1 MADIRAVVA
10 GGSAQLALTG
20 RVVRAILRNP
30 ALRRV
35 ELAFL
40 LFNTVEYATWIAI
53 LLYAYDAI
61 GPASVGLV
69 AVVQLIPAAI
79 VAPLAASLADRLP
92 RRRVLLIGYLA
103 QVVTFGLTWLT
114 MWLAASPL
122 LVVAVAALAAASL
135 GFTRPTQGALLP
147 SLSRTPEELTAA
159 NGLSGT
165 IEGFGMLLGPLAAA
179 AILAIGMPTDVFGAA
194 TVALLVAAALVA
206 SLPAGRTPLPLIGT
220 IEATAR
226 TLAAGS
232 GAPVSEPGVLEG
244 LRLVARERSTRIV
257 VGILTLRMIVIGAL
271 DVLYVLIALE
281 VFGIGD
287 SGAGLLNAAMGLGV
301 VLGGAISFGI
311 CGRPRLA
318 PGLALAATGAGI
330 GLVIVGAGASPAQA
344 APVLVV
350 VGIGFAGCD
359 VIGRTI
365 LQRVTPDEVLARV
378 LGALEGLAFIGLG
391 VGSLAAP
398 VVAALVGVQGAFVVA
413 GLLLPLGVALSWLG
427 LRAMERDA
435 LVPRRAVGLLR
446 ESAIFAPLPPA
457 EVERVA
463 RNARWMTLDP
473 GEVLIREG
481 DAGDAYYVLESGSL
495 RVTHDGAELRVTD
508 ARADGVG
515 EIALLRDVPRTATV
529 TATGPSI
536 LLTIRRALFLE
547 VVAGHVPARDAAVRV
562 AEARS
567 GSVGG

>member
-1 MADIRAVVA
+1 
-10 GGSAQLALTG
+10 
-20 RVVRAILRNP
+20 VRAILRNP

-103 QVVTFGLTWLT
+103 QVVTFGLTWVA
-114 MWLAASPL
+114 MGLAASPP

-179 AILAIGMPTDVFGAA
+179 AILAFGTPADVFGTA
-194 TVALLVAAALVA
+194 TVALLVGAALVA
-206 SLPAGRTPLPLIGT
+206 RLPAGRAPLPSIVM
-220 IEATAR
+220 ADA
-226 TLAAGS
+226 AAGMTAV
-232 GAPVSEPGVLEG
+232 GREPDPGVLGG
-244 LRLVARERSTRIV
+244 LRLVAGERNTRIV
-257 VGILTLRMIVIGAL
+257 VSILTLRMIVIGAL

-318 PGLALAATGAGI
+318 PGLAVAATATGI
-330 GLVIVGAGASPAQA
+330 GLVVVGAGASAAQA

-350 VGIGFAGCD
+350 VGIGFAACD

-365 LQRVTPDEVLARV
+365 LQRVTPDDVLARV
-378 LGALEGLAFIGLG
+378 LGALEGLAFFGLG

-398 VVAALVGVQGAFVVA
+398 ILVALVGVQGAFIVA
-413 GLLLPLGVALSWLG
+413 GFLLPLGVALSWLG
-427 LRAMERDA
+427 LRAMERTA
-435 LVPRRAVGLLR
+435 LVPYRALGLLR
-446 ESAIFAPLPPA
+446 ESVIFAPLPPA

-463 RNARWMTLDP
+463 RNARWLTLDA
-473 GEVLIREG
+473 GQVLIREG
-481 DAGDAYYVLESGSL
+481 DVGDAYYVLESGGL
-495 RVTHDGAELRVTD
+495 RVTRDERELRLTD

-529 TATGPSI
+529 TATAPSI
-536 LLTIRRALFLE
+536 LLSIRRALFLE
-547 VVAGHVPARDAAVRV
+547 VVAGHVPARDAAVHV

-567 GSVGG
+567 GSGGG

>member
-1 MADIRAVVA
+1 MLDVGAAAQGVA
-10 GGSAQLALTG
+10 AQLRMTG

-40 LFNTVEYATWIAI
+40 LFNTVEYATWIAV
-53 LLYAYDAI
+53 LLYAYAAI
-61 GPASVGLV
+61 GPASVGVV
-69 AVVQLIPAAI
+69 AVIQLIPAAV

-103 QVVTFGLTWLT
+103 QGATFGLTWLT
-114 MWLAASPL
+114 MSLSAPAP
-122 LVVAVAALAAASL
+122 LVVAAAAAAAATL

-179 AILAIGMPTDVFGAA
+179 AILAIGTPADVFGAA
-194 TVALLVAAALVA
+194 TFALLIAAALVA
-206 SLPAGRTPLPLIGT
+206 WLPAGRVPLPADPQRIELIAE
-220 IEATAR
+220 EAPAE
-226 TLAAGS
+226 
-232 GAPVSEPGVLEG
+232 APLGVLEG
-244 LRLVARERSTRIV
+244 LRLVAREPATRIV
-257 VGILTLRMIVIGAL
+257 VGILTLRMVVIGAL

-318 PGLALAATGAGI
+318 PELGLAAAATGA
-330 GLVIVGAGASPAQA
+330 GLVIVGAGASAAQA
-344 APVLVV
+344 APVLVL
-350 VGIGFAGCD
+350 VGMGFAGCD

-378 LGALEGLAFIGLG
+378 LGALEGLAFAGLAI
-391 VGSLAAP
+391 GSLLAP
-398 VVAALVGVQGAFVVA
+398 LVVAIVGVQGAFVVM
-413 GLLLPLGVALSWLG
+413 GLLLPIGVALSWLG

-435 LVPRRAVGLLR
+435 LVPVRAVDLLR
-446 ESAIFAPLPPA
+446 ESVIFMPLPPA

-463 RNARWMTLDP
+463 RNARWMTLDA

-481 DAGDAYYVLESGSL
+481 DVGDAYFVLESGAL
-495 RVTHDGAELRVTD
+495 RVTHDGAELRVTS
-508 ARADGVG
+508 ARAEGAG
-515 EIALLRDVPRTATV
+515 EIALLRDVRRTATV
-529 TATGPSI
+529 TATAPSI
-536 LLTIRRALFLE
+536 LLAIRRALFLE
-547 VVAGHVPARDAAVRV
+547 VVAGHIPAHDAAVAV
-562 AEARS
+562 AEARTRS
-567 GSVGG
+567 AGG

>member
-1 MADIRAVVA
+1 MVDVGVA
-10 GGSAQLALTG
+10 IGGATAQLRMTA

-53 LLYAYDAI
+53 LLYAYAAI
-61 GPASVGLV
+61 GPASVGIV
-69 AVVQLIPAAI
+69 AVIQLIPAAL

-92 RRRVLLIGYLA
+92 RRRVLLIGYVA
-103 QVVTFGLTWLT
+103 QATAFGATWLT
-114 MWLAASPL
+114 MALGAPPA
-122 LVVAVAALAAASL
+122 VVVGAGAAAAATL

-179 AILAIGMPTDVFGAA
+179 AILAIGTPADVFGAA
-194 TVALLVAAALVA
+194 TVALLIAAALVA
-206 SLPAGRTPLPLIGT
+206 RLPTERPLSDDPRR
-220 IEATAR
+220 IELVADAPR
-226 TLAAGS
+226 SGS
-232 GAPVSEPGVLEG
+232 RLGALEG
-244 LRLVARERSTRIV
+244 LRLVAREPATRIV
-257 VGILTLRMIVIGAL
+257 VGLLTLRMIVIGGL
-271 DVLYVLIALE
+271 DVLFVLIALE

-318 PGLALAATGAGI
+318 PELALAAVATGAGLAIIGAGI
-330 GLVIVGAGASPAQA
+330 GASQA

-350 VGIGFAGCD
+350 VGMGFAGCD

-365 LQRVTPDEVLARV
+365 LQRVTPDEVLGRV
-378 LGALEGLAFIGLG
+378 LGALEGLAFTGLAI
-391 VGSLAAP
+391 GSLIAP
-398 VVAALVGVQGAFVVA
+398 LIVAIVGVQGAFVVM
-413 GLLLPLGVALSWLG
+413 GLVLPIGVGVSWLG
-427 LRAMERDA
+427 LREMERDT
-435 LVPRRAVGLLR
+435 LVPVRAVDLLR
-446 ESAIFAPLPPA
+446 ESVIFAPLPPG

-463 RNARWMTLDP
+463 RNARWMTLDA
-473 GEVLIREG
+473 GEMLIREG
-481 DAGDAYYVLESGSL
+481 DTGDAYYVLESGSL
-495 RVTHDGAELRVTD
+495 RVTHDRTELRVTD
-508 ARADGVG
+508 GRAEGVG

-529 TATGPSI
+529 TATAPTI
-536 LLTIRRALFLE
+536 LLAIRRALFLE

-562 AEARS
+562 AEARA
-567 GSVGG
+567 GSAGG

>member
-1 MADIRAVVA
+1 MVDVGTAAA
-10 GGSAQLALTG
+10 GAMAQLELTA

-40 LFNTVEYATWIAI
+40 LFNTVEYATWVAI

-61 GPASVGLV
+61 GPASVGVV

-92 RRRVLLIGYLA
+92 RRRVLLIGYIA
-103 QVVTFGLTWLT
+103 QVVTFGLTWAAMSLE
-114 MWLAASPL
+114 ASPFV
-122 LVVAVAALAAASL
+122 VVAVAATAAACL

-179 AILAIGMPTDVFGAA
+179 AILAIGTPADVFGTA
-194 TVALLVAAALVA
+194 TLALLVAAALVA
-206 SLPAGRTPLPLIGT
+206 WLPGAGRAPVGEI
-220 IEATAR
+220 A
-226 TLAAGS
+226 LAAEPTTFG
-232 GAPVSEPGVLEG
+232 GAAVESHLRILDGV
-244 LRLVARERSTRIV
+244 RIVAREPGTRIV
-257 VGILTLRMIVIGAL
+257 VGILTTRMIVIGAL
-271 DVLYVLIALE
+271 DVLYILIALE

-318 PGLALAATGAGI
+318 PELAFAAVATGF
-330 GLVIVGAGASPAQA
+330 GLVVVGAGASAGQA
-344 APVLVV
+344 APVLVI
-350 VGIGFAGCD
+350 VGMGFAGCD

-365 LQRVTPDEVLARV
+365 LQRVTPDAVLGRV
-378 LGALEGLAFIGLG
+378 LGALEGLAFGGLA

-398 VVAALVGVQGAFVVA
+398 VVVALVGVQGAFIVA

-427 LRAMERDA
+427 LRAMEREA
-435 LVPRRAVGLLR
+435 LVPRRAVDLLR

-463 RNARWMTLDP
+463 RNARWLTLDA
-473 GEVLIREG
+473 GQVLIHEG
-481 DAGDAYYVLESGSL
+481 DVGDAYYVLESGVL
-495 RVTHDGAELRVTD
+495 RVTHDGTELRRTA

-536 LLTIRRALFLE
+536 LLSIRRGLFLE
-547 VVAGHVPARDAAVRV
+547 VVAGYVPAHEAAVRV
-562 AEARS
+562 AEART
-567 GSVGG
+567 GSAGG

>member
-1 MADIRAVVA
+1 MVDVGAAVGVA
-10 GGSAQLALTG
+10 VAQLRMTA

-53 LLYAYDAI
+53 LLYAYAAI
-61 GPASVGLV
+61 GPASVGIV
-69 AVVQLIPAAI
+69 AVVQLIPAAL

-103 QVVTFGLTWLT
+103 QMTTFGVTWLT
-114 MWLAASPL
+114 MSSGAPAW
-122 LVVAVAALAAASL
+122 LVVGAAAAAAATL

-179 AILAIGMPTDVFGAA
+179 AILAIGTPADVFGAA
-194 TVALLVAAALVA
+194 TVGLLVAAALVA
-206 SLPAGRTPLPLIGT
+206 RLPAGRVPLPEDVRR
-220 IEATAR
+220 IELVA
-226 TLAAGS
+226 
-232 GAPVSEPGVLEG
+232 VEPLPESPLGVLEG
-244 LRLVARERSTRIV
+244 LRVVAREPATRIV

-271 DVLYVLIALE
+271 DVLFVLIALE

-318 PGLALAATGAGI
+318 PELGLAAGAAGAGL
-330 GLVIVGAGASPAQA
+330 LVVGAGVTA
-344 APVLVV
+344 AEAGPVLVV
-350 VGIGFAGCD
+350 VGMGFAGCD

-365 LQRVTPDEVLARV
+365 LQRVTPDDVLARV
-378 LGALEGLAFIGLG
+378 LGALEGLAFTGLAI
-391 VGSLAAP
+391 GSLAAP
-398 VVAALVGVQGAFVVA
+398 FVVAILGVRGAFLVA
-413 GLLLPLGVALSWLG
+413 GLLLPIGVALSWLG

-446 ESAIFAPLPPA
+446 DSVIFAPLPPA

-463 RNARWMTLDP
+463 RHARWMTLEVGD
-473 GEVLIREG
+473 VLIREG
-481 DAGDAYYVLESGSL
+481 DAGDAYYVLESGAL
-495 RVTHDGAELRVTD
+495 RVTHEHAELRVTD

-529 TATGPSI
+529 TATAPSI
-536 LLTIRRALFLE
+536 LLAIRRALFLE
-547 VVAGHVPARDAAVRV
+547 VVAGHDPARDAAVRV
-562 AEARS
+562 AEART
-567 GSVGG
+567 GSAGG